1 MKEVQWVGLRG
12 QHPREKRDCHKT
24 RGTRHRNY
32 HVTWLRLADQNWRGC
47 TVSYYFFLI
56 LVPGSKKQEESP
68 VPHTYLLSKLRP
80 SSRAKLLKLQ
90 FQFQIVFPVPN
101 SVMKQCGIMP
111 RLETVKGFWNHSD
124 RDGFTIKC
132 LIFFM
137 YFWKVHLCL
146 QGPFTTALFLN
157 THDRSS
163 ALQVLCPHS
172 AREHCLELRWV
183 TIAG

>member
-1 MKEVQWVGLRG
+1 MAQACVWGLERVYCFLLG
-12 QHPREKRDCHKT
+12 
-24 RGTRHRNY
+24 
-32 HVTWLRLADQNWRGC
+32 
-47 TVSYYFFLI
+47 FFFFI

-68 VPHTYLLSKLRP
+68 VPHTYLLSKPRP
-80 SSRAKLLKLQ
+80 SSRAKFLKLQ
-90 FQFQIVFPVPN
+90 FQFQIVFPVPK

-111 RLETVKGFWNHSD
+111 RLETVTGFWTHND

-137 YFWKVHLCL
+137 YFWKVLLCL

-157 THDRSS
+157 THDRSL
-163 ALQVLCPHS
+163 ALQVLWPHS
-172 AREHCLELRWV
+172 ARGHCLELRSE